1 MVQLRNNKGQSIAE
15 FLISLMFLVPAVLFI
30 PTLANMLLVQTTA
43 HKASRY
49 VAWER
54 TAYSAGDLKTSEELE
69 GEVQQ
74 RFYVDEDLGFG
85 SEPTEARVRWQDF
98 RYRTSMVD
106 YDSGVR
112 MDLSASESATE
123 FNTNASAWLA
133 TGQGSLE
140 DPHNAIVLDTLQIS
154 KLSVPISSELSI
166 LRPVEKTAEAAWF
179 HDRDAPLPDAPED
192 PIAHQNRFYVA
203 SSSALVADGW
213 ASANDAMFHDRVSG
227 VNSISRR
234 FQNFWEN
241 TLGLSGTLQV
251 LGFDEIPRR
260 LFTNPEGR
268 RASLDMVDQEQSRN
282 LPLQA
287 YE

>member
-1 MVQLRNNKGQSIAE
+1 MVLFLNSRGQSIAE
-15 FLISLMFLVPAVLFI
+15 FLVALMFMVPALLFI
-30 PTLANMLLVQTTA
+30 PTLANMLSVQTAA

-54 TAYSAGDLKTSEELE
+54 TAYSAGDLKSGEDLE

-85 SEPTEARVRWQDF
+85 STPTEARVRWQDF
-98 RYRTSMVD
+98 RFRTSMVD
-106 YDSGVR
+106 YSSGVQ
-112 MDLSASESATE
+112 MDLSVSDSATSD
-123 FNTNASAWLA
+123 TYNASAWLA
-133 TGQGSLE
+133 LPRSVS
-140 DPHNAIVLDTLQIS
+140 DPHNAIELDTLQVS

-166 LRPVEKTAEAAWF
+166 LRPVQNSAASAWF

-192 PIAHQNRFYVA
+192 VIAQQNRFYVA

-213 ASANDAMFHDRVSG
+213 TSASDEMFRDRVAG
-227 VNSISRR
+227 VNTISRG

-241 TLGLSGTLQV
+241 TMGFSGLLQT
-251 LGFDEIPRR
+251 LGFDEIPQR
-260 LFTNPEGR
+260 LFTNPDGR
-268 RASLDMVDQEQSRN
+268 RESLNMVDTEQSLN

>member
-1 MVQLRNNKGQSIAE
+1 MFQLLNSRGQSIAE
-15 FLISLMFLVPAVLFI
+15 FLVALMFLVPALLFI

-54 TAYSAGDLKTSEELE
+54 TAYSAGDLKSSEDLE

-85 SEPTEARVRWQDF
+85 SEPTETRVRWQDF

-106 YDSGVR
+106 FSSGVR
-112 MDLSASESATE
+112 MDLGSSESATA

-133 TGQGSLE
+133 GAGGLE
-140 DPHNAIVLDTLQIS
+140 DPHNAIEIDTLQIS

-166 LRPVEKTAEAAWF
+166 LRPMEKTAEAAWF
-179 HDRDAPLPDAPED
+179 HDRDAPLPDAPVD

-213 ASANDAMFHDRVSG
+213 TSASDDMFHDRVSG

-241 TLGLSGTLQV
+241 TMGLSGVLQT

-260 LFTNPEGR
+260 LFTNSEGR
-268 RASLDMVDQEQSRN
+268 RASLDMVDPEQSLN